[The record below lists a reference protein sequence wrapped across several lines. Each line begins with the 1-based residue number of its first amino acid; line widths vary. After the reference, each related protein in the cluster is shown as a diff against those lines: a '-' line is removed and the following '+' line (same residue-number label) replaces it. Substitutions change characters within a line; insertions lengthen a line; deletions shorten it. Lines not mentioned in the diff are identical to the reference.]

1 MVSASAQVTLNF
13 LPLGSSQ
20 YKPWGHEVSTGS
32 GSDWVPICA
41 MVESSRTVT
50 RSLPLSVLTS
60 SPTRQRRLCGLLVI
74 AKQANSLRY
83 MLRLPPMVSAE
94 QTRAQILDGRVMADQ
109 IKQEVTADV
118 ARLLTGHRVKP
129 RLAAV
134 LVGDDDAS
142 AVYVR
147 NKVRACAEVG
157 IESAQLALPAS
168 TNTTD
173 LLTVVA
179 RLNQHEDVDGI
190 LVQLPL
196 PKQIDD
202 ASILEAV
209 DPAKDVD
216 AFHPTNV
223 GLLAMGRPR
232 FVPCTPAGIIELL
245 DRNRIEIAG
254 TNACVVGRS
263 QIVGRPVASLLLQ
276 RHATVTICHSQTR
289 DLPSVTRQ
297 ADILVAAI
305 GRPAFI
311 RGEFIKPGA
320 TAIDVGVNK
329 ITDAAEARAL
339 FGAEAGKRIEAITK
353 RGYTLVGDV
362 HPAEADLVAGQR
374 TPVPGGVGLLTVA
387 MLMRNTLQAAKWRRN
402 V

>member
-1 MVSASAQVTLNF
+1 VA
-13 LPLGSSQ
+13 
-20 YKPWGHEVSTGS
+20 
-32 GSDWVPICA
+32 
-41 MVESSRTVT
+41 
-50 RSLPLSVLTS
+50 
-60 SPTRQRRLCGLLVI
+60 RQAHKIGNTLLVQI
-74 AKQANSLRY
+74 RANDLRY
-83 MLRLPPMVSAE
+83 MLRLPQMVSAE
-94 QTRAQILDGRVMADQ
+94 RQPAQILDGRVTADQ
-109 IKQEVTADV
+109 IKKEVATEV
-118 ARLLTGHRVKP
+118 RRLLDQHGVKP

-157 IESAQLALPAS
+157 IESDQRLLPAATTTTELLALI
-168 TNTTD
+168 
-173 LLTVVA
+173 
-179 RLNQHEDVDGI
+179 RELNQRDDVDGI

-196 PKQIDD
+196 PSEIDG

-216 AFHPTNV
+216 GFHPSNV

-245 DRNRIEIAG
+245 DRNQIEIAG

-263 QIVGRPVASLLLQ
+263 QIVGRPVANLLLQ
-276 RHATVTICHSQTR
+276 RHATVTICHSRTR
-289 DLPSVTRQ
+289 DLPAVTRQ

-311 RGEFIKPGA
+311 RGNYIKPGA
-320 TAIDVGVNK
+320 VVIDVGVNK
-329 ITDAAEARAL
+329 ITNVDDARAL
-339 FGAEAGKRIEAITK
+339 FGSGAGKRIEAIEN

-362 HPAEADLVAGQR
+362 HPVEADAIASRR

-387 MLMRNTLQAAKWRRN
+387 MLMRNTVQAAKGRRGL
-402 V
+402 